1 MDPASCGCAGGPE
14 PTPESLEIPPSEP
27 VRVGD
32 PAAEAMP
39 TLGGSGGPRS
49 SASSLSHAVLDL
61 RDRWLQ
67 QLKGGA
73 ARGAAAAA
81 MVADVEDAQLEAVRQ
96 ALPHMIPGADA
107 MGTGGLPT
115 PRVWKWDELQVGYR
129 NLPPFRQPMPNGG
142 MSGWMPRLDPD
153 GPAPPDPAVWNQS
166 CCECE
171 CEDAAGRE
179 ANARPQAAEAAQ
191 RQIADLIE
199 EVRRVVAEAGE
210 ARDPAPAVPMAPL
223 PAAAP
228 VAAAGRADRG
238 ADAVRRI
245 LDKLNENLFEIQSWV
260 SSGGGGGSTSLPT
273 TTKGD
278 LVVHNGTTNVRLPV
292 GSNTQVLTADS
303 AQSTGVKWA
312 ASGATIDLMDV
323 LRFSSFQAGYM

>member
-1 MDPASCGCAGGPE
+1 MDPASCGCAGGAEPAPE
-14 PTPESLEIPPSEP
+14 QSATAQLSPRSVDGPPS
-27 VRVGD
+27 D
-32 PAAEAMP
+32 LSAS
-39 TLGGSGGPRS
+39 SGGVGELRS
-49 SASSLSHAVLDL
+49 SASSLSYAVLDL

-67 QLKGGA
+67 ELKGNVTQ
-73 ARGAAAAA
+73 GAAAGA
-81 MVADVEDAQLEAVRQ
+81 VISGDDDAGLDAVRQ
-96 ALPHMIPGADA
+96 SLPHMIPGADA

-129 NLPPFRQPMPNGG
+129 NLPPFRQPMQDGG
-142 MSGWMPRLDPD
+142 MSGWLPRIAPD
-153 GPAPPDPAVWNQS
+153 GPAPPDPAAWNQS

-171 CEDAAGRE
+171 CDDAAGGE
-179 ANARPQAAEAAQ
+179 TKARPPTAQ
-191 RQIADLIE
+191 PARRQIADLIE

-210 ARDPAPAVPMAPL
+210 AAPAAPMAPIS
-223 PAAAP
+223 AAAP
-228 VAAAGRADRG
+228 ALADGRADRS

-260 SSGGGGGSTSLPT
+260 SSGGGGSTSLPT

-303 AQSTGVKWA
+303 STATGLKWA
-312 ASGATIDLMDV
+312 AAAGGEAAANAM
-323 LRFSSFQAGYM
+323 LRSLAF